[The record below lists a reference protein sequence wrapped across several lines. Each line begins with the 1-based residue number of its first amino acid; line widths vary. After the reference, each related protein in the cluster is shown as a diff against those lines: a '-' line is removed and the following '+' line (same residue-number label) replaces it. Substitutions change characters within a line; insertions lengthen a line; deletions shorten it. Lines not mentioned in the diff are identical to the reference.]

1 MSNLT
6 LNEEIRK
13 EDIKMKD
20 LLAARK
26 LPAVMYGHG
35 FKNQNLALQYLNFER
50 VYVQAGGSGLVDL
63 VIGEDKPI
71 KVLIQ
76 DFQLDPLTN
85 RFSHVDLRQ
94 VKMDEK
100 IKTEIKLSFVGEA
113 PAVKGLGGTL
123 VKSFSELPVE
133 CLSQDL
139 VNEFVIDISSLKNFG
154 DVIHVKD
161 IAIPSAIKVFAH
173 AEDVVATVMESKAEE
188 EAVVAPAADVTQI
201 KTEAEEKREKKAAEK
216 VEEEKK

>member
-6 LNEEIRK
+6 LNAQKRS
-13 EDIKMKD
+13 EDLKMKD
-20 LLAARK
+20 LREARK
-26 LPAVMYGHG
+26 IPAVVYGHG
-35 FKNQNLALQYLNFER
+35 FKNLNIVLEYLNFER
-50 VYVQAGGSGLVDL
+50 VYQQVGFSGLVDL
-63 VIGEDKPI
+63 VIEGEKPL

-85 RFSHVDLRQ
+85 KFTHADLHT

-123 VKSFSELPVE
+123 VKSFSELPAE
-133 CLSQDL
+133 CLPQDL
-139 VNEFVIDISSLKNFG
+139 VNEIAVDISSLKEFG
-154 DVIHVKD
+154 SVIHVKD
-161 IAIPSAIKVFAH
+161 VVVSKGIKILANPD
-173 AEDVVATVMESKAEE
+173 DVIVTVVESKVED
-188 EAVVAPAADVTQI
+188 EAVAPVADLSQI

-216 VEEEKK
+216 KEEETK